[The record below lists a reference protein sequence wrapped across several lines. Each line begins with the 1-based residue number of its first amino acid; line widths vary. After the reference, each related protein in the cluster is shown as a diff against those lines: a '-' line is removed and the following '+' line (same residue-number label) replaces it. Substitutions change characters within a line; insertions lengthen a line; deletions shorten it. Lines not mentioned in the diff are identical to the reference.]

1 MNELSQI
8 IYLLG
13 NFGFPVAISVY
24 LLFRFEKRFEELESA
39 IDDLS
44 ESAKTKLQP
53 RPNPRILGVCSSGQH
68 VE

>member
-24 LLFRFEKRFEELESA
+24 LLFRFENVLRSWNRLLM
-39 IDDLS
+39 I
-44 ESAKTKLQP
+44 
-53 RPNPRILGVCSSGQH
+53 
-68 VE
+68 

>member
-8 IYLLG
+8 VHLLG

-39 IDDLS
+39 IDELS
-44 ESAKTKLQP
+44 ESAKNI
-53 RPNPRILGVCSSGQH
+53 RR
-68 VE
+68 